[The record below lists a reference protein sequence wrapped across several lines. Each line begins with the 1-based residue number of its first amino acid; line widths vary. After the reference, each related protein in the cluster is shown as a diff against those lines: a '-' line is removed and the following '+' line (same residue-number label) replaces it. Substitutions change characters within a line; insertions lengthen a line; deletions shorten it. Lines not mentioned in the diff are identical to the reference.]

1 MTKGYERGAMI
12 RALLSIA
19 IVLLAGI
26 AMATPSWV
34 TLTPGQVAELTVGK
48 LRIPYPEP
56 ARLSRITG
64 DGFFKVRVQK
74 SSGRVKQVEVLQTT
88 GNALLDAAA
97 VRGLRECRFRP
108 GVLRSIKEVNPSS
121 SDPFAN
127 EDCLLK
133 VPVSFVLGKNGVIT
147 KGRHKGQPVSE
158 AISGDAQ
165 EH

>member
-1 MTKGYERGAMI
+1 MI
-12 RALLSIA
+12 RALLAIA
-19 IVLLAGI
+19 IVFLSGI

-34 TLTPGQVAELTVGK
+34 TLTPEQVAKLTVGK
-48 LRIPYPEP
+48 LRIAYPEG
-56 ARLSRITG
+56 ARLSRTTG

-88 GNALLDAAA
+88 GDASLDAAA
-97 VRGLRECRFRP
+97 LHGLSQCRFRP

-121 SDPFAN
+121 TDPFAN

-158 AISGDAQ
+158 AISRGAQ
-165 EH
+165 DH